1 MEKQIDLFIEM
12 IKKGDFVEAHEV
24 LEVSWKELKRSN
36 QTEAN
41 IQKGLI
47 NGATAIALK
56 IKGRDRG
63 AYQVWDTYKKYQPLI
78 NETDSPYKEKYK
90 ESEIILEKMYQKY
103 MV

>member
-12 IKKGDFVEAHEV
+12 VKSEEFIEAHEV
-24 LEVSWKELKRSN
+24 LEVSWKELKKVD

-56 IKGRDRG
+56 KKGRDRG

-78 NETDSPYKEKYK
+78 KETKSPYKKKYE
-90 ESEIILEKMYQKY
+90 ESENILEKMYQKY
-103 MV
+103 ML